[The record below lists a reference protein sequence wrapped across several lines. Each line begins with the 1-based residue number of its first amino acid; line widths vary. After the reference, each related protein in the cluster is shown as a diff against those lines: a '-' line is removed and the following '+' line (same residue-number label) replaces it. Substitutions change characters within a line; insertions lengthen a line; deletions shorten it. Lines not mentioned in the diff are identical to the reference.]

1 VVAAGMLLGDL
12 AHRGSALWP
21 DRTAFI
27 WGGRR
32 RTYGELAERVA
43 RLRELLV
50 SGGLRGGDRIALL
63 TVNVPEA
70 IEVAM
75 AASGLGAAVVPLNVR
90 LSATE
95 IAFQVEDSGAACAV
109 VHPDLEEL
117 ARHGGLLD
125 LPHWMIGPE
134 LDARLDAVGTDRRT
148 ADVVRPDDDA
158 PVMQLYTSGTTGRP
172 KGCLLTNRGWVVAA
186 ANAVQA
192 FGLTGDDRLLGVLP
206 LFHVAGYGAVLGHL
220 AVGGTVVLPT
230 RAETAEP
237 WPLIA
242 EHSLTVAIFP
252 GGTGR
257 ALRHPDA
264 APRSLRLVYGMAG
277 TERPRSLEAL
287 RAAGCDYRGVYGS
300 TEAGNFVAVST
311 IDDELARPGTVG
323 RPLPA
328 FDIELTE
335 ATEPGEAGE
344 LLIRGA
350 SLMAGY
356 AGLPEATA
364 QTLAGGWLHTGDLLR
379 LDQDGYLYFVDRAKD
394 MIKTGGENVYSAEVE
409 RVLAAHPRVADVA
422 VIGVPD
428 HRWGQAVKAV
438 VVANGQVDAAEL
450 DAHCLR
456 SLGAF
461 KRPRWYEL
469 VDAIPRNHSG
479 KILKTA
485 LRDAHDPAT
494 ATCLQER
501 PAR

>member
-1 VVAAGMLLGDL
+1 MAAAGMLLGDL
-12 AHRGSALWP
+12 AHRGGVLWP
-21 DRTAFI
+21 GRTAFA
-27 WGGRR
+27 WSDRH
-32 RTYGELAERVA
+32 RTYGELAERVRRMRA
-43 RLRELLV
+43 LLAAA
-50 SGGLRGGDRIALL
+50 GLRRGDRIALL

-70 IEVAM
+70 IELAM
-75 AASGLGAAVVPLNVR
+75 AASGLGAVVVPLNVR
-90 LSATE
+90 LSAAE
-95 IAFQVEDSGAACAV
+95 IAFQVEDSGAVHAV
-109 VHPDLEEL
+109 VHPGLDDL
-117 ARHGGLLD
+117 ARQSGLLE
-125 LPHWMIGPE
+125 LPHWTIGPE
-134 LDARLDAVGTDRRT
+134 LDARLSAAPAGGGP
-148 ADVVRPDDDA
+148 AGESRPAEDA

-192 FGLTGDDRLLGVLP
+192 FGLTGADRLLGALP
-206 LFHVAGYGAVLGHL
+206 LFHVAGYGTALGHL

-230 RAETAEP
+230 GAETAEP

-242 EHSLTVAIFP
+242 AHAITVAIFP

-264 APRSLRLVYGMAG
+264 ATRSLRLVYGMAG
-277 TERPRSLEAL
+277 TERPRTLAAL
-287 RAAGCDYRGVYGS
+287 RATGCDYRGVYGS
-300 TEAGNFVAVST
+300 TEAGNFVTVST
-311 IDDELARPGTVG
+311 LSDELARPGTVG

-328 FDIELTE
+328 FDVEVT
-335 ATEPGEAGE
+335 AAGE

-364 QTLAGGWLHTGDLLR
+364 QALAGGWLHTGDLLR
-379 LDQDGYLYFVDRAKD
+379 VDEDGYLYFVDRAKD

-409 RVLAAHPRVADVA
+409 RVLAAHPKVADVA

-428 HRWGQAVKAV
+428 RRWGQAVKAV
-438 VVANGQVDAAEL
+438 VVARGPVEAAEL

-456 SLGAF
+456 ELGAF

-479 KILKTA
+479 KILKTV

-494 ATCLQER
+494 AER
-501 PAR
+501 LPERATS